1 MPRFAWTP
9 VRWLGLVAL
18 IALAIAP
25 VPARAQADNYPNQPI
40 RIVVPFAPGGSVDIL
55 ARAVGQK
62 LQEKW
67 GQPILVENRA
77 GGSTMIGTAYAAKA
91 PADGHTLII
100 VVSNHATN
108 PALYNDI
115 PYDAFGSF
123 APVTLMARAP
133 VVLYAHP
140 SLKAADL
147 KELIALAREKPG
159 ALSFG
164 SAGSGSMT
172 HMTAELL
179 KMRAGIDMTHV
190 PYRGGAAA
198 LKDLLGGHIPMQF
211 GTVSQALPQY
221 QSGQLRALA
230 ISSAERYRAMP
241 DVPTFKE
248 QGVDVTVIE
257 WYGLLAPAGTPQPI
271 IAKLNA
277 EVRRILALP
286 DLGERV
292 SSVELVGSTPDE
304 LGRFIRGEVERW
316 TPIIKALKIK
326 AD

>member
-1 MPRFAWTP
+1 MWRFA
-9 VRWLGLVAL
+9 RNGAFGLFALGLMTSQAH
-18 IALAIAP
+18 
-25 VPARAQADNYPNQPI
+25 AQAESYPNQPI

-55 ARAVGQK
+55 ARAVGHK

-67 GQPILVENRA
+67 GQPILVENRS
-77 GGSTMIGTAYAAKA
+77 GGSTMIGTAFAAKA
-91 PADGHTLII
+91 PPDGYTLII

-108 PALYNDI
+108 PALFKDI
-115 PYDAFGSF
+115 PYDAFKSF

-133 VVLYAHP
+133 IVIYSHP
-140 SLKAADL
+140 SLPATNL
-147 KELIALAREKPG
+147 KELIAIAKSKPG
-159 ALSFG
+159 ELAFG

-172 HMTAELL
+172 HMTAEML
-179 KMRAGIDMTHV
+179 KMRAGIELTHL

-198 LKDLLGGHIPMQF
+198 LKDLLGGHIPLQF

-221 QSGQLRALA
+221 QDGQLRALA

-241 DVPTFKE
+241 NVPTFKE

-277 EVRRILALP
+277 EVRRVLALP
-286 DLGERV
+286 DLGARV
-292 SSVELVGSTPDE
+292 SSVELVGSTPEE
-304 LGRFIRGEVERW
+304 LGAFIRGEVDRW
-316 TPIIKALKIK
+316 TPLIQSLNIKPE
-326 AD
+326 

>member
-1 MPRFAWTP
+1 MWRF
-9 VRWLGLVAL
+9 VRDGVSGLLAL
-18 IALAIAP
+18 LLLAAP
-25 VPARAQADNYPNQPI
+25 SQVRAQAENYPNQPI
-40 RIVVPFAPGGSVDIL
+40 KIVVPFAPGGSVDIL

-62 LQEKW
+62 MHEKW
-67 GQPILVENRA
+67 GQPILVENRS
-77 GGSTMIGTAYAAKA
+77 GGSTMIGTAFAAKA
-91 PADGHTLII
+91 PPDGYTLII

-108 PALYNDI
+108 PALFKDI
-115 PYDAFGSF
+115 PYDAFKSF

-133 VVLYAHP
+133 IVIFSHP
-140 SLKAADL
+140 SLPATDL
-147 KELIALAREKPG
+147 KELIAIAKAKPG
-159 ALSFG
+159 ELAFG

-179 KMRAGIDMTHV
+179 KMKAGIQLTHL

-198 LKDLLGGHIPMQF
+198 LKDLMGGHISMQF

-221 QSGQLRALA
+221 QDGQLRALA

-241 DVPTFKE
+241 HVPTFKE
-248 QGVDVTVIE
+248 QGIDVTVIE

-286 DLGERV
+286 DLGARV
-292 SSVELVGSTPDE
+292 SSVELVGSTPEE
-304 LGRFIRGEVERW
+304 LGAFIRGEVDRW
-316 TPIIKALKIK
+316 TPLIHTLNIKPE
-326 AD
+326 

>member
-1 MPRFAWTP
+1 MLRLARSG
-9 VRWLGLVAL
+9 VLGLFAL
-18 IALAIAP
+18 GLLAPLSP
-25 VPARAQADNYPNQPI
+25 VHAQAENYPNQPI

-67 GQPILVENRA
+67 GQPILVENRS
-77 GGSTMIGTAYAAKA
+77 GGSTMIGTAFAAKA
-91 PADGHTLII
+91 PADGYTLII

-108 PALYNDI
+108 PALFKDI
-115 PYDAFGSF
+115 PYDAFKSF
-123 APVTLMARAP
+123 EPVTLMARAP
-133 VVLYAHP
+133 IVIYSHP
-140 SLKAADL
+140 SFPAKSLKD
-147 KELIALAREKPG
+147 LIAIAKSKPG
-159 ALSFG
+159 SLTFG

-179 KMRAGIDMTHV
+179 KMRAGIELTHV

-221 QSGQLRALA
+221 QDGHLRALA
-230 ISSAERYRAMP
+230 ISSSERYRSMP

-292 SSVELVGSTPDE
+292 SSVQLVGSTPEE
-304 LGRFIRGEVERW
+304 LGAFIRGEVDRW
-316 TPIIKALKIK
+316 TPLIQTLNIKAE
-326 AD
+326 

>member
-1 MPRFAWTP
+1 MWRF
-9 VRWLGLVAL
+9 VRDGLVGLFAFGVV
-18 IALAIAP
+18 AP
-25 VPARAQADNYPNQPI
+25 LPQAHAQAENYPNQPI
-40 RIVVPFAPGGSVDIL
+40 KIVVPFAPGGSVDIL
-55 ARAVGQK
+55 ARAVGAK

-77 GGSTMIGTAYAAKA
+77 GGSTMIGTAFAAKA

-108 PALYNDI
+108 PALFKDI
-115 PYDAFGSF
+115 PYDAFKSF

-133 VVLYAHP
+133 IVIFSHP
-140 SLKAADL
+140 SLPATNL
-147 KELIALAREKPG
+147 KELIAIAKSKPG
-159 ALSFG
+159 ELNFG

-172 HMTAELL
+172 HMTAEML
-179 KMRAGIDMTHV
+179 KMKADIQLTHL

-198 LKDLLGGHIPMQF
+198 LKDLLGGHIPLQF

-221 QSGQLRALA
+221 ESGQLRALA

-241 DVPTFKE
+241 NVPTFKE
-248 QGVDVTVIE
+248 QGIDLTVIE

-277 EVRRILALP
+277 EVRRVLALP
-286 DLGERV
+286 DLGARV
-292 SSVELVGSTPDE
+292 SSVELVGSTPEE
-304 LGRFIRGEVERW
+304 LGAFIQGEVDRW
-316 TPIIKALKIK
+316 TPIIQTLNIK
-326 AD
+326 PE